1 MHAFVDLIL
10 IKSVFELC
18 QPLKDL
24 QVRQPE
30 KYRSQPTTD
39 DKWPVPLHS
48 SGALVG
54 ILNTF
59 VVKNI
64 PNVLSKHFIAWIKVC

>member
-10 IKSVFELC
+10 IKSGFELC

-39 DKWPVPLHS
+39 DKWPVLLHS

-64 PNVLSKHFIAWIKVC
+64 PKVLSKHFIAWIKGC